1 MQSPLPRKDPSR
13 FGRRQ
18 VGLGELAELSLAA
31 PSGALAAAPRL
42 PLGVWRGPFEG
53 PCVAVFAGVH
63 GDEVAGILALRT
75 LLRERPFEL
84 SRGTLLVVPVANLL
98 AFERGSR
105 YSPDRRDLN
114 RCFPG
119 RSQGSPSARLAR
131 LLYREVV
138 ARADC
143 CIDLH
148 SAAAPRLNH
157 PHLRVDAQHPGSLAL
172 AQTFGARLIVHHR
185 GATGSLRRA
194 AQASG
199 RPSLVVEAGGA
210 GRGEPALIEWLLAG
224 LKRTLA
230 GVGLL
235 EQSEPPAAPGMLIR
249 RTRWL
254 RARRGGLL
262 EYHVGLGER
271 VAKGRL
277 LLGATSALGREQER
291 LHAPEDGL
299 VLGLCA
305 QPAVGPGDALVHLA
319 LMEPQTGSAG
329 PDPSALEQRL
339 AAELGAGLRIG
350 RPPAAGPLP
359 GLAAGR

>member
-1 MQSPLPRKDPSR
+1 MHAPLPRKDPGR

-18 VGLGELAELSLAA
+18 IGLGERAELSLAA
-31 PSGALAAAPRL
+31 PAGPLGGAPRL

-138 ARADC
+138 ARADF

-157 PHLRVDAQHPGSLAL
+157 PHLRVDAEHAGSLAL
-172 AQTFGARLIVHHR
+172 AQAFGARYIVHHR
-185 GATGSLRRA
+185 GAPGSLRRA

-210 GRGEPALIEWLLAG
+210 GRGEPALVDWLLAG
-224 LKRTLA
+224 LQRALA

-235 EQSEPPAAPGMLIR
+235 EQSGAPAAPAIVVR

-254 RARRGGLL
+254 RARQGGLL

-271 VAKGRL
+271 VTKGRL
-277 LLGATSALGREQER
+277 LLGATSALGRELER
-291 LHAPEDGL
+291 LHAPEEGL

-305 QPAVGPGDALVHLA
+305 HPAVGPGDALVHLA
-319 LMEPQTGSAG
+319 LLGPQAGSPA
-329 PDPSALEQRL
+329 PEATALEQRL
-339 AAELGAGLRIG
+339 AAELNSALCSR
-350 RPPAAGPLP
+350 RLPAREDP
-359 GLAAGR
+359 